1 MARKLRSER
10 PRPSPVSSTNAVGVA
25 PLVTGLLLAGQSV
38 GGLPSPESVAGMV
51 GGGAAALVGLGLL
64 AGWRDFEAE
73 PGSSGA
79 GLPLVLSAV
88 ALAGFVGGVAL
99 AVA

>member
-1 MARKLRSER
+1 
-10 PRPSPVSSTNAVGVA
+10 VSATNAVGVA

-38 GGLPSPESVAGMV
+38 GGLPSPASVAGVV

-64 AGWRDFEAE
+64 AGWRDFDDEHD
-73 PGSSGA
+73 SSSA
-79 GLPLVLSAV
+79 GLTLTLVLSTV

-99 AVA
+99 AVASSNRTVSRWQ